1 LIYKLIRM
9 FVKKI
14 TMPIL
19 CSFGCGKE
27 AKYFFKTG
35 NGYCEYS
42 PNSCVE
48 KKRRDSEKKKGT
60 FKGIMYSKLV
70 GEKKPLNPW
79 NKGKKGIYTDEH
91 RKKIS
96 NALKNIAKGIAST
109 PEKEQLRKLKISE
122 TAKKNKLSGGLR
134 SGSGLGKKG
143 RYKGYW
149 CDSSWELAWVIY
161 SLEHNV
167 KFERNNV
174 GFIYNHN
181 GQDRKYY
188 PDFVVGETYYEIKGR
203 KSYEQLDEENKQ
215 KISQFKKN
223 LVVLYSKE
231 MQTYLNYVIDK
242 YGKNF
247 TDLYESTK

>member
-1 LIYKLIRM
+1 M

-27 AKYFFKTG
+27 AKYFFKSG
-35 NGYCEYS
+35 NACCEYS
-42 PNSCVE
+42 PNSCE
-48 KKRRDSEKKKGT
+48 TKIKNFSSKMKGKT
-60 FKGIMYSKLV
+60 V
-70 GEKKPLNPW
+70 W

-96 NALKNIAKGIAST
+96 DAQKNNKGIAST
-109 PEKEQLRKLKISE
+109 PEKELLRKLKISE

-174 GFIYNHN
+174 GFIYNYN

-188 PDFVVGETYYEIKGR
+188 PDFIVGETYYEIKGR
-203 KSYEQLDEENKQ
+203 RSYEQLDEENKE
-215 KISQFKKN
+215 KISQFKNN
-223 LVVLYSKE
+223 LVVLYFKE
-231 MQTYLNYVIDK
+231 MQPYLNYVIDK